1 MMTKE
6 NSVVTDVHPSSEDS
20 ANKDPFDPAN
30 IRMNQNFGDTA
41 GVKKVL
47 NRIPVR
53 KPGKQTFVRTH
64 PDEEYRVEVA
74 VIELEEDKEIYLLH
88 PELVVEFPE
97 EWKPVQVV
105 PTIDRQ
111 GNLTLWPL
119 KLPKEGAR
127 TILWHESAIDAAEA
141 AKNNW
146 VRVQANMSL
155 GAYDIYESTADLP
168 DPEWPDLQFS
178 EMLRIAFQ
186 NRYIQD
192 VDHPVIQ
199 QLRGMV

>member
-1 MMTKE
+1 MTEK
-6 NSVVTDVHPSSEDS
+6 NSVVTDVNPSSEDS
-20 ANKDPFDPAN
+20 THKDPFDPAN
-30 IRMNQNFGDTA
+30 IRMNQNFGEAA
-41 GVKKVL
+41 GVKKLL

-64 PDEEYRVEVA
+64 PEEEYRVEVA

-88 PELVVEFPE
+88 PELVPELPE
-97 EWKPVQVV
+97 EWKPVQLV

-119 KLPKEGAR
+119 KLPKDGGR

-141 AKNNW
+141 AKSSW
-146 VRVQANMSL
+146 IRVQANMSL

-168 DPEWPDLQFS
+168 DPEWPALSFS

-192 VDHPVIQ
+192 LDHPIIQ